1 MTLSLWLAVLL
12 GLAVVLT
19 WVRLGLWQRHAP
31 AGSRSRSRGWRMA
44 ALWLLQ
50 PVCAALLY
58 FTLLPPTLPTEAGT
72 LVVATAG
79 ATRAGTQ
86 AAGDRLLA
94 LPEAPAL
101 PDAERVPDLA
111 TALRRHP
118 GLQRLRIVGAGLE
131 PRDRDAARGLA
142 LAFDAPVLPRGVVRL
157 DGPPQVAAGAAFR
170 VSGQVNG
177 VDGGSVELIDPA
189 GRRVDALPLP
199 ATGDFVLAGT
209 ARVPGLAA
217 FTVRVR
223 DAQRKPLEDVPVP
236 VWTAADP
243 APRVL
248 LLSGAPSPELK
259 YLRRWATDAG
269 LPLHIQVS
277 VGGGLQ
283 LGDAPLPLNAATLQ
297 RFDLVV
303 LDERSWAGL
312 GAGERAALVEALRKG
327 LGVLLRVT
335 GPPSDAT
342 RRQWQALGFAL
353 SGGADTAAV
362 RLPAE
367 SVDEEALRARRGPG
381 TADTATAPNGVLDDN
396 PALSRRALKL
406 GGVDATA
413 LLRDADGT
421 VLAIWRAEQRGR
433 IAVWSVI
440 DSFALV
446 LSGQGTR
453 HAELWSSAFAT
464 LARAQSES
472 TPRIDPQPREQQRLA
487 LCGLGGN
494 PRVVAPDGQASTL
507 LPDPAAGDAA
517 CAAYWPQHTGWH
529 LLLQTDAEAV
539 ERSWPFYVYAT
550 DAAPGLRAAE
560 LRDATLRLQAT
571 TASDAGKSG
580 AAEARARRG
589 SSWPWFLAWLA
600 SVGLLWWLER
610 APAGRKRTVG

>member
-1 MTLSLWLAVLL
+1 MNPSLWLAALL
-12 GLAVVLT
+12 GLAVVLA
-19 WVRLGLWQRHAP
+19 WVRLGLWQRRAP
-31 AGSRSRSRGWRMA
+31 AASRSRGWRLTL
-44 ALWLLQ
+44 LWLLQ

-58 FTLLPPTLPTEAGT
+58 FTLSPPTLPTEAGT

-79 ATRAGTQ
+79 ATRTGTQ
-86 AAGDRLLA
+86 ATGDRLLA

-118 GLQRLRIVGAGLE
+118 GTQRLRIVGAGLE
-131 PRDRDAARGLA
+131 PRDRDAVRGLS
-142 LAFDAPVLPRGVVRL
+142 LRFDAPALPRGMVRL
-157 DGPPQVAAGAAFR
+157 DGPQRVAAGAAFQ
-170 VSGQVNG
+170 VGGQVNS
-177 VDGGSVELIDPA
+177 VDKGSVELIDPA

-209 ARVPGLAA
+209 ARVPGLAT

-236 VWTAADP
+236 VWAAADP

-248 LLSGAPSPELK
+248 LLAGAPSPELK

-269 LPLHIQVS
+269 LSLHVQLS

-283 LGDAPLPLNAATLQ
+283 LGDAPLPLNATTLQ

-335 GPPSDAT
+335 GPLPDAT

-353 SGGADTAAV
+353 SAGTDTAAV
-362 RLPAE
+362 RLAAE
-367 SVDEEALRARRGPG
+367 SIDEEALRARRGPG
-381 TADTATAPNGVLDDN
+381 TADTAAAPNGVQDEN
-396 PALSRRALKL
+396 PALARRAMKL
-406 GGVDATA
+406 GGVDATP
-413 LLRDADGT
+413 LLRDADGS
-421 VLAIWRAEQRGR
+421 VLAVWRAEQRGR
-433 IAVWSVI
+433 IAVWSVT

-446 LSGQGTR
+446 LSGQSAR

-464 LARAQSES
+464 LARAQTDSA
-472 TPRIDPQPREQQRLA
+472 PRIDPQPREQQRLA
-487 LCGLGGN
+487 LCGLGGK
-494 PRVVAPDGQASTL
+494 PRLVAPDGQASTL

-517 CAAYWPQHTGWH
+517 CAAYWPRHSGWH
-529 LLLQTDAEAV
+529 LLLQIDAQARES
-539 ERSWPFYVYAT
+539 SWPFFVYAR

-560 LRDATLRLQAT
+560 LRDSTLRLQAT
-571 TASDAGKSG
+571 TASDTDKSD
-580 AAEARARRG
+580 AARARERRG
-589 SSWPWFLAWLA
+589 SSWPWLFAWLA
-600 SVGLLWWLER
+600 SMGLLWWLER